1 MTSDGLEG
9 FRSRTIVVAGDVMLD
24 AYVMGEVRRLSPE
37 APVPIVRVK
46 GQSASPGGAGNVALN
61 VAGLGCRTVL
71 LGVRGDDPAGQ
82 RLSAIL
88 RGRGIGDRL
97 IVDGGRSTTT
107 KTRIIGQGQQLLRLD
122 EEDTLEGSDRIR
134 ERLLTL
140 LEESL
145 GAADAVILSDYDKGV
160 LNGSICTEII
170 GRCTAKGIPA
180 FVDPKGKDWERYD
193 GATCVTPNTSEV
205 QIVTG
210 KSLEGG
216 NETSLVECAR
226 DLRERYHVEWLLVT
240 RGPQG
245 MCLVGPGDAPFF
257 ITSAAR
263 EVFDVSGAG
272 DTVIATLAA
281 GVASGLTI
289 PRAAEIAN
297 IAAGIVVG
305 KLGSQAI
312 DRKELDA
319 ALRMNLSGSLAANGS
334 KITTVEA
341 AQVQVK
347 AWQAA
352 GQNVIYANGSFDL
365 LHPGH
370 IRVLQT
376 ARALGD
382 RLVVGLAG
390 DAAARSRGGSRATL
404 PEQHRAYVLS
414 ALSCVDLIVPF
425 QEETP
430 LSSIRVLRPDV
441 VVRTAGTNGG
451 AADGHEIVESYGGR
465 VCVVPLLVGYEEI

>member
-1 MTSDGLEG
+1 MTNDGLGG

-37 APVPIVRVK
+37 APVPVVRVK

-71 LGVRGDDPAGQ
+71 LGVRGDDAAGQ
-82 RLSAIL
+82 RLAEIL
-88 RGRGIGDRL
+88 RGRGIGDSL
-97 IVDGGRSTTT
+97 IVDAGRSTTT

-134 ERLLTL
+134 ERLLAL

-160 LNGSICTEII
+160 LNGSLCAEII
-170 GRCTAKGIPA
+170 GRCKAKGIPA

-216 NETSLVECAR
+216 EESLVECAR

-240 RGPQG
+240 RGPTG
-245 MCLVGPGDAPFF
+245 MCLVGPDEPPFF

-281 GVASGLTI
+281 GVASGLTV
-289 PRAAEIAN
+289 PHAAEIAN

-312 DRKELDA
+312 DRKELEA
-319 ALRMNLSGSLAANGS
+319 ALRMNVRGSLAANGS
-334 KITTVEA
+334 KITTPEA

-352 GQNVIYANGSFDL
+352 GQNVIYTNGSFDL

-370 IRVLQT
+370 IRVLQK
-376 ARALGD
+376 ARELGD

-390 DAAARSRGGSRATL
+390 DAAARSRPGSRATL
-404 PEQHRAYVLS
+404 PEQDRAYVLS

-425 QEETP
+425 QEDTP
-430 LSSIRVLRPDV
+430 LSCIQALRPDV

-465 VCVVPLLVGYEEI
+465 ICVVPLLAGYEEI